1 MIGVCY
7 AKSAPFLYVLL
18 GVYFTCL
25 VKSSWMV
32 PLESACSV
40 NFEYLVASVGFDIH
54 HQVRLLSGLTVL
66 TECTG
71 NTRTNMTG

>member
-1 MIGVCY
+1 MQ
-7 AKSAPFLYVLL
+7 KVLL
-18 GVYFTCL
+18 SFMCFLGCILL

-54 HQVRLLSGLTVL
+54 LSKTTKWVNSVKLSTLGT
-66 TECTG
+66 
-71 NTRTNMTG
+71 

>member
-1 MIGVCY
+1 MLLSFMC
-7 AKSAPFLYVLL
+7 FLGCIL
-18 GVYFTCL
+18 L

-66 TECTG
+66 T
-71 NTRTNMTG
+71 